1 MLPNYFDLQYINCV
15 SLSFDF
21 NSKIFVCI
29 FFTIFL
35 SLSWPWIIVTTTT
48 CGKGYLSILLP
59 SLRNVCC
66 VLLSKT
72 HFICNTFKEMPT
84 GKYPSNKKVRIVYQ
98 TLLRLFITPWTRSFR
113 RRRRSMFSTSRRL
126 DKFLIRLLFMIFH
139 AHKYFAKYA
148 IHINLS

>member
-1 MLPNYFDLQYINCV
+1 MLPDYFDLQYINCV

-59 SLRNVCC
+59 SVYNVCC
-66 VLLSKT
+66 VSFCQRPT
-72 HFICNTFKEMPT
+72 FICNTFKEMPT
-84 GKYPSNKKVRIVYQ
+84 GKYPSNKKATLLYQ
-98 TLLRLFITPWTRSFR
+98 TWRHLFITPDRSPR
-113 RRRRSMFSTSRRL
+113 RKRSVASTSRRL
-126 DKFLIRLLFMIFH
+126 INFSYVYCSWFH
-139 AHKYFAKYA
+139 VHK
-148 IHINLS
+148 